1 MAVLTPA
8 PVSENY
14 QRLRDTLR
22 ELFQLDQADLDFGIY
37 RILNQRRKEV
47 EAFLEEQL
55 PQRVREALRAN
66 TDAATDELRQ
76 QLELAERHAH
86 ELGIAPENSPKVQEL
101 RKAIGN
107 GASADVLENE
117 VFSLLTTFFKRYY
130 KQGDFISQRR
140 YKKDTYA
147 IPYEGEEVKLHWANH
162 DQYYVKTSEHFK
174 QYRLKLPG
182 GKRVHFEL
190 REASTEQA
198 NNKAQ
203 AGKERR
209 FKLVEEAFFSTHE
222 DTLTL
227 WFTYEPT
234 DKKVKQDELLRE
246 AFERIAPIIP
256 ASFQAELLRPMP
268 TDKQRDRTALHKH
281 LKDYAAKNTFDYF
294 IHKDLGGFLGRE
306 LDFFIKNEVLL
317 LDDVHLDDEREYA
330 RQRRMVRALKA
341 AAKPIIEF
349 LAQLEDFQKKL
360 WLKKKFVVE
369 TNWCITLDRVPE
381 ELYPEISA
389 NEEQRAAWEDL
400 FAISALEGGDKRL
413 TVDFLKRNPYLVLD
427 TRFFTEAPQGKLPL
441 KYRLLNELSG
451 LDKQSNGLL
460 INSENFQALRLMQ
473 GRYRGEAKCFYIDPP
488 YNTGEDGFIY
498 KDSFQHSSWI
508 ALLDDRFRLIKN
520 LLPPDGV
527 VFTSIGEEE
536 LDNLTMLCSSVF
548 GESNVLERTAR
559 IQKKGSDKGDFYN
572 PSLDYVVT
580 CVFDKEELSGF
591 TINLFDESKFK
602 KIETI
607 GDRAGEKY
615 EDSKSLYQSS
625 LDARKN
631 QRYYVECP
639 DGTFAIPPGET
650 FPEEERDGAFVFPR
664 RTDGCWRWS
673 YDQYLLKKHLI
684 VIRESEDTPLVTSSG
699 KRSRWNV
706 YTKRYLKD
714 AKAKGNTPV
723 NFIQDY
729 PNALGTEEVQSLGLT
744 FSYPKP
750 SKLVRHLM
758 SIASADTRQVA
769 FDCFAGSGTT
779 GHAVVEMNRAD
790 NVLGG
795 NDGQRKYILVEMGE
809 YFDTVT
815 KPRMQKVVYS
825 RTWKD
830 GKPMDRTGISHCFKY
845 LRLESYEDTLN
856 NLHLKRTP
864 DQTGTLGL
872 DGAFAEDHLLHY
884 LLDVEA
890 TGSLLGAQ
898 HFADPFNVTL
908 RITRHNETKEE
919 RVDLVE
925 TFNYLLGLVV
935 DTQEYLS
942 GFVQVRGT
950 LLTGE
955 KVLVVWRNT
964 QEKDNAAL
972 NEFFRRRDFRTR
984 AKEFDLIYVNGD
996 NNLQNERLDDE
1007 HWKVRMIEEEFL
1019 KRMFEGKDV

>member
-1 MAVLTPA
+1 MPVAAATPI
-8 PVSENY
+8 SENY

-47 EAFLEEQL
+47 EAFLEEHL
-55 PQRVREALRAN
+55 PRRVREALRAN
-66 TDAATDELRQ
+66 VDATTDDLRH
-76 QLELAERHAH
+76 QLEQAERHAR

-101 RKAIGN
+101 RKAIGG
-107 GASADVLENE
+107 GADPEVLENE
-117 VFSLLTTFFKRYY
+117 VFSLLTTFFRRYY

-162 DQYYVKTSEHFK
+162 DQYYIKTGEYFK
-174 QYRLKLPG
+174 QYRFKLPG
-182 GKRVHFEL
+182 GRRVHFEL
-190 REASTEQA
+190 REAGTEQA

-203 AGKERR
+203 SGKERR
-209 FKLVEEAFFSTHE
+209 FRLAEEDFLTVSG

-227 WFTYEPT
+227 WFTYEPQ
-234 DKKVKQDELLRE
+234 DKKEKQDVLLQE
-246 AFERIAPIIP
+246 AFARIAPELP
-256 ASFQAELLRPMP
+256 QPFQAELLRPLP
-268 TDKQRDRTALHKH
+268 TEKQKDRTVLYKH

-317 LDDVHLDDEREYA
+317 LDDVHLDDEHEYA
-330 RQRRMVRALKA
+330 RQRRMVRAVKA
-341 AAKPIIEF
+341 AARPIIDF
-349 LAQLEDFQKKL
+349 LAQLEDFQKRL

-381 ELYPEISA
+381 EFYSEIA
-389 NEEQRAAWEDL
+389 TNEAQCNAWEEL
-400 FAISALEGGDKRL
+400 FTISALEGGDKKL

-427 TRFFTEAPQGKLPL
+427 TRFFTEAPKGKLPL
-441 KYRLLNELSG
+441 KQRLLNELSE

-460 INSENFQALRLMQ
+460 INSENFQALQLLQ
-473 GRYRGEAKCFYIDPP
+473 ARYREQIKCVYIDPP
-488 YNTGEDGFIY
+488 YNTGEDGFVY
-498 KDSFQHSSWI
+498 KDTFQHSSWI
-508 ALLDDRFRLIKN
+508 SLIEDRTRSIKN
-520 LLPPDGV
+520 LMSVTGV
-527 VFTSIGEEE
+527 LFSSIGEEE
-536 LDNLTMLCSSVF
+536 LDHLTILHSTIF
-548 GESNVLERTAR
+548 GASNVLERTAR
-559 IQKKGSDKGDFYN
+559 IQKKGSDKGDFFN
-572 PSLDYVVT
+572 PSLDYIVT
-580 CVFDKEELSGF
+580 SVYDKEELNGF
-591 TINLFDESKFK
+591 TVNIFDESKFK
-602 KIETI
+602 KVETE

-625 LDARKN
+625 LDARRN

-639 DGTFAIPPGET
+639 DGTFVIPPGET
-650 FPEEERDGAFVFPR
+650 FPDKECDGAYVIPR
-664 RTDGCWRWS
+664 PSDGCWRWS
-673 YDQYLLKKHLI
+673 YDQYLLKKNLI
-684 VIRESEDTPLVTSSG
+684 IIRESKETPLITSSG
-699 KRSRWNV
+699 EKAKWNV

-714 AKAKGNTPV
+714 AMAKGNTPV
-723 NFIQDY
+723 NLIQDC
-729 PNALGTEEVQSLGLT
+729 PNAIGTDEVQSLGLN

-750 SKLVRHLM
+750 SKLVRHLVG
-758 SIASADTRQVA
+758 IASSDPAQVVL
-769 FDCFAGSGTT
+769 DCFAGSGST
-779 GHAVVEMNRAD
+779 GQAVLDLNRSE
-790 NVLGG
+790 NVLGAG
-795 NDGQRKYILVEMGE
+795 RGQRKYILVEMGE

-830 GKPMDRTGISHCFKY
+830 GKPVDRTGVSHCFKY

-856 NLHLKRTP
+856 NLQLKRTP
-864 DQTGTLGL
+864 EQTATLGL
-872 DGAFAEDHLLHY
+872 EEGFTQDHLLHY

-908 RITRHNETKEE
+908 RITRHNEIKEE

-950 LLTGE
+950 LLSGE

-964 QEKDNAAL
+964 HEKDNTAL

-996 NNLQNERLDDE
+996 NNLQNEKLDDE
-1007 HWKVRMIEEEFL
+1007 HWKVRLIEEEFL
-1019 KRMFEGKDV
+1019 KRMFECKDV